1 MPGTDNALMTMVER
15 VKSSLI
21 AAWNYTAGVFVDPK
35 KAFHTADHNNLLEK
49 LDYYGIRGVAK
60 DWFHSYLDN
69 RKQYVTLNGSNS
81 SIKTILTGVPQG
93 SVLGPLLF
101 LIYINDLCKCVK
113 YSETYHF
120 ADDTN
125 MLLSHSSLETLAKR
139 MNSDLKNL
147 SQWLK
152 ANKLSL
158 NVTKTE
164 LIIFHSSSKK
174 TDPSLKII
182 LDGKRLI
189 QTDTVKYLGVLLD
202 DHLLWSKQINHVA
215 TKLNQAIGILSKLR
229 NRASLKILKMTYHSL
244 FCSHLLYG
252 SQLWGQS
259 NVTSQNK
266 IQKLQNRALRKILF
280 KKSKILLV
288 KYTRN

>member
-1 MPGTDNALMTMVER
+1 
-15 VKSSLI
+15 
-21 AAWNYTAGVFVDPK
+21 
-35 KAFHTADHNNLLEK
+35 
-49 LDYYGIRGVAK
+49 
-60 DWFHSYLDN
+60 
-69 RKQYVTLNGSNS
+69 
-81 SIKTILTGVPQG
+81 
-93 SVLGPLLF
+93 
-101 LIYINDLCKCVK
+101 
-113 YSETYHF
+113 
-120 ADDTN
+120 
-125 MLLSHSSLETLAKR
+125 MLLSHSSLETLAKQ

-152 ANKLSL
+152 ANKLPL

-164 LIIFHSSSKK
+164 LIIFHSSFKK

-202 DHLLWSKQINHVA
+202 DCLLWSKQINHVV
-215 TKLNQAIGILSKLR
+215 TKLNQATGILSKLR
-229 NRASLKILKMTYHSL
+229 NRASLKILEMTFHSL

-266 IQKLQNRALRKILF
+266 IQKLQSRALRKIFF
-280 KKSKILLV
+280 KKSKILIV
-288 KYTRN
+288 KHTRN

>member
-1 MPGTDNALMTMVER
+1 M
-15 VKSSLI
+15 
-21 AAWNYTAGVFVDPK
+21 
-35 KAFHTADHNNLLEK
+35 
-49 LDYYGIRGVAK
+49 
-60 DWFHSYLDN
+60 
-69 RKQYVTLNGSNS
+69 
-81 SIKTILTGVPQG
+81 PQG

-189 QTDTVKYLGVLLD
+189 QTDTVKYLGVLLGD
-202 DHLLWSKQINHVA
+202 RLLWSKQINHVA

-244 FCSHLLYG
+244 FHSHLLYR
-252 SQLWGQS
+252 SQLWVQS
-259 NVTSQNK
+259 NITSQNK
-266 IQKLQNRALRKILF
+266 IQERQNRALRKILF
-280 KKSKILLV
+280 
-288 KYTRN
+288 